1 MAQVKTQR
9 EEQNDVAR
17 TVAPL
22 LKLLSPYSVYEPYED
37 MDYRVSKPTILKT
50 VSDIEKLSL
59 EGKFDSSDM
68 FILKAI
74 DCLGYCYAPAIH
86 ALLRFMRARDA
97 ADAAKKG
104 RPRLII
110 PGFEDQ
116 AAFWERL
123 MYLCGKGLVV
133 RHKFMPNPDWAN
145 AAAPE
150 ENGKNSK
157 PYRYFYHLTGI
168 AATMYK
174 TRLQDFRIQYNP
186 AMQMLPEVE
195 VFRQV
200 SASVLTGALLQSP
213 FVTDVKFN
221 FKKQVQNGY
230 KKEGISVLATFL
242 VNMDGEKG
250 DPNASTRLI
259 VESITMNTNQNTQ
272 TSESRLEWVHKRIG
286 ELSRLYR
293 EYTKDNI
300 TRILMVVEN
309 FQTLSHIRNE
319 VFSVDPSMLSNILF
333 TTGSVLEKHKVVDH
347 PSMLQKSFIEF
358 PLGSDGVQGRK
369 PTGAVGY
376 YFLRFGNEVKL

>member
-1 MAQVKTQR
+1 MAKTQR
-9 EEQNDVAR
+9 EEQNEVAR
-17 TVAPL
+17 AVAPL

-50 VSDIEKLSL
+50 VQEIEKLTL
-59 EGKFDSSDM
+59 EGKFDASDM

-74 DCLGYCYAPAIH
+74 DCLGYCYAPSVR
-86 ALLRFMRARDA
+86 ALLRFMKARDT

-104 RPRLII
+104 RPGLII
-110 PGFEDQ
+110 PDFEDHS
-116 AAFWERL
+116 AFWDRL

-145 AAAPE
+145 DEPSE
-150 ENGKNSK
+150 ENGKNLK
-157 PYRYFYHLTGI
+157 PYKYFYHLTGI

-186 AMQMLPEVE
+186 ASQMLPEVE
-195 VFRQV
+195 TFRQV
-200 SASVLTGALLQSP
+200 SASVLTGAMLQSP

-221 FKKQVQNGY
+221 YKKQIQNGY

-242 VNMDGEKG
+242 VNMDGEAG
-250 DPNASTRLI
+250 NPNASTRLI
-259 VESITMNTNQNTQ
+259 IDSITLNTNQNTQ
-272 TSESRLEWVHKRIG
+272 TSESRLEWLRKRLG
-286 ELSRLYR
+286 ELSRLFK
-293 EYTKDNI
+293 EFSKENM

-309 FQTLSHIRNE
+309 FQTLSHIRDE
-319 VFSVDPSMLSNILF
+319 VFSIDPSMLPYILF

-347 PSMLQKSFIEF
+347 PAMLQKSFIEF
-358 PLGSDGVQGRK
+358 PLGNSGVPDKR

-376 YFLRFGNEVKL
+376 YFLHFGNEVKL